1 MLIKKILATIILHF
15 LVIFILVIP
24 KTVLAQEKG
33 PPKPK
38 EWKGSGEKI
47 EFQSIPVIT
56 VKDFLTGKVPEKMQ
70 TIWGTLNFPANAP
83 DKNVPVVVVL
93 HGGGG
98 IHGSEERWLNIFN
111 SMGLATFMVDS
122 NWPRRKC
129 KETFK
134 KAIPNC
140 NDVHKGITRIV
151 DARRALELL
160 SKHPRIDPARIGCIG
175 SSLGGIGCL
184 YQSVKRFQKM
194 WGAPGLEFAASVPM
208 YPVCN
213 FKYEEDDVMSDEP
226 IRIHIG
232 DLDQYG
238 SAESCIK
245 YVERLRLK
253 GKDITVTVYPG
264 VHHSFVTKISGPKG
278 TMTTMKQKGR
288 YFAQC
293 NFEENTDSSLMN
305 EENLGEGFN
314 QILTQVGFNE
324 WLASAEEK
332 KIKKL
337 FKYAK
342 GGNKRG
348 YANPTI
354 IFDKS
359 CVTKVGTNKYDEAA
373 SKKVTR
379 LVKEFFTETLLN

>member
-1 MLIKKILATIILHF
+1 MKKFIAISIWLTVVLFAF
-15 LVIFILVIP
+15 NLVMP
-24 KTVLAQEKG
+24 TTVLSEG
-33 PPKPK
+33 HPKPK
-38 EWKGSGEKI
+38 EWKGEGTKI

-56 VKDFLTGKVPEKMQ
+56 VKDFLNGKVPEKAR
-70 TIWGTLNFPANAP
+70 TVWGTLNFPANAP

-93 HGGGG
+93 HGMGG
-98 IHGSEERWLNIFN
+98 IHDSAEYWLSALN

-129 KETFK
+129 KKIFK
-134 KAIPNC
+134 KAIPTC
-140 NDVHKGITRIV
+140 SDVHKGITRIV

-160 SKHPRIDPARIGCIG
+160 SKHPRIDPARIGCLG

-264 VHHSFVTKISGPKG
+264 VHHSFVTKIIGPNG
-278 TMTTMKQKGR
+278 PMTMMKQKGR
-288 YFAQC
+288 FFAQC
-293 NFEENTDSSLMN
+293 NFEENTDSSVLN

-359 CVTKVGTNKYDEAA
+359 CVTKAGTNKYDEAA

-379 LVKEFFTETLLN
+379 LVKEFFTTIFKL

>member
-1 MLIKKILATIILHF
+1 MKKFIAISIWLTVVLFAF
-15 LVIFILVIP
+15 NLVMP
-24 KTVLAQEKG
+24 TTVLSG
-33 PPKPK
+33 GHPKPK
-38 EWKGSGEKI
+38 EWKGEGTKI

-56 VKDFLTGKVPEKMQ
+56 VKDFLNGKVPEKTQ
-70 TIWGTLNFPANAP
+70 TVWGTLNFPANAP

-98 IHGSEERWLNIFN
+98 IHNAEEQWLSVFN

-129 KETFK
+129 KKTFK

-160 SKHPRIDPARIGCIG
+160 SKHPRIDPARIGCLG

-213 FKYEEDDVMSDEP
+213 FKYKEDDVMSDEP

-253 GKDITVTVYPG
+253 GKDITVTVYPD
-264 VHHSFVTKISGPKG
+264 VHHSFVTKIIGPNG
-278 TMTTMKQKGR
+278 PMTMMKQKGR
-288 YFAQC
+288 FFAQC

-314 QILTQVGFNE
+314 QILTQVGFKE

-359 CVTKVGTNKYDEAA
+359 CVTKAGTNKYDEAA

-379 LVKEFFTETLLN
+379 LVKEFFTTTLKK

>member
-1 MLIKKILATIILHF
+1 MKKILLILVTVLLF
-15 LVIFILVIP
+15 VFNLVIP
-24 KTVLAQEKG
+24 TTVLSEG
-33 PPKPK
+33 HPKPK
-38 EWKGSGEKI
+38 EWKGEGTKI

-56 VKDFLTGKVPEKMQ
+56 VKDFLNGKVPEKTQ
-70 TIWGTLNFPANAP
+70 TVWGTLNFPANAP

-98 IHGSEERWLNIFN
+98 IHNAEEQWLSVFN

-129 KETFK
+129 KKTFK

-160 SKHPRIDPARIGCIG
+160 SKHPRIDPARIGCLG

-213 FKYEEDDVMSDEP
+213 FKYVEDDIMSDEP

-238 SAESCIK
+238 SAESCVK
-245 YVERLRLK
+245 YVERLHLK
-253 GKDITVTVYPG
+253 GKDITITVYPG
-264 VHHSFVTKISGPKG
+264 VHHAFDAKITGKDGPQ
-278 TMTTMKQKGR
+278 TTFKQKGR
-288 YFAQC
+288 FFSQC
-293 NFEENTDSSLMN
+293 NFEENTDSSVLN
-305 EENLGEGFN
+305 EENLGEGFQ

-337 FKYAK
+337 FKYSK

-348 YANPTI
+348 YVSPTI

-359 CVTKVGTNKYDEAA
+359 CVTKVGTNKYDE
-373 SKKVTR
+373 
-379 LVKEFFTETLLN
+379 

>member
-1 MLIKKILATIILHF
+1 MNKILISILVTAF
-15 LVIFILVIP
+15 LLVFNLVIP
-24 KTVLAQEKG
+24 TTVLSEG
-33 PPKPK
+33 HPKPK
-38 EWKGSGEKI
+38 EWKGEGTKI

-56 VKDFLTGKVPEKMQ
+56 VKDFLNGKVPEKAQ
-70 TIWGTLNFPANAP
+70 TVWGTLNFPANAP

-98 IHGSEERWLNIFN
+98 IHNAEEQWLSVFN

-129 KETFK
+129 KKTFK

-160 SKHPRIDPARIGCIG
+160 SKHPRIDPARIGCLG

-213 FKYEEDDVMSDEP
+213 FKYKEDDVMSDEP

-238 SAESCIK
+238 SAESCVK
-245 YVERLRLK
+245 YVERLHLK
-253 GKDITVTVYPG
+253 GKDITITVYPG
-264 VHHSFVTKISGPKG
+264 VHHAFDAKITGKDGPQ
-278 TMTTMKQKGR
+278 TTFKQKGR
-288 YFAQC
+288 FFSQC
-293 NFEENTDSSLMN
+293 NFEENTDSSVLN
-305 EENLGEGFN
+305 EENLGEGFQ

-337 FKYAK
+337 FKYSK

-348 YANPTI
+348 YVSPTI

-359 CVTKVGTNKYDEAA
+359 CVTKVGTNKYDEEAA
-373 SKKVTR
+373 KKVTR
-379 LVKEFFTETLLN
+379 LVKEFFTTTLKK

>member
-1 MLIKKILATIILHF
+1 MKARTFILASVF
-15 LVIFILVIP
+15 LLVFNLAIP
-24 KTVLAQEKG
+24 TTVLSENG

-38 EWKGSGEKI
+38 EWKGEGTKI
-47 EFQSIPVIT
+47 EFPSIPVIT
-56 VKDFLTGKVPEKMQ
+56 VKDFLNGKVPEKTQ

-98 IHGSEERWLNIFN
+98 IHNAEERWLGVFN

-122 NWPRRKC
+122 NYPRRKC
-129 KETFK
+129 KKMFR

-160 SKHPRIDPARIGCIG
+160 SKHPRIDPARIGCLG

-194 WGAPGLEFAASVPM
+194 WGAPGIEFAASVPM

-213 FKYEEDDVMSDEP
+213 FKYLEDDVMSDEP

-238 SAESCIK
+238 SSESCVK

-253 GKDITVTVYPG
+253 GKDITATVYPG
-264 VHHSFVTKISGPKG
+264 VHHTFDTKITTQKGPQ
-278 TMTTMKQKGR
+278 TTFKQKGQ
-288 YFAQC
+288 FTAQC
-293 NFEENTDSSLMN
+293 NFEENTDSSVLN
-305 EENLGEGFN
+305 EENLGEGFH

-332 KIKKL
+332 KKKKL
-337 FKYAK
+337 FKWSKK
-342 GGNKRG
+342 GNEKGFV
-348 YANPTI
+348 NPTI
-354 IFDKS
+354 MFDRS
-359 CVTKVGTNKYDEAA
+359 CITKVGTSKYDEEA
-373 SKKVTR
+373 SKKVTK
-379 LVKEFFTETLLN
+379 LVKEFFTNTLIK

>member
-1 MLIKKILATIILHF
+1 MKKFIAISIWLTVVLFAF
-15 LVIFILVIP
+15 NLVMP
-24 KTVLAQEKG
+24 TTVLSEG
-33 PPKPK
+33 HPKPK
-38 EWKGSGEKI
+38 EWKGEGTKI

-56 VKDFLTGKVPEKMQ
+56 VKDFLNGKVPEKTQ
-70 TIWGTLNFPANAP
+70 TVWGTLNFPANAP

-98 IHGSEERWLNIFN
+98 IHNAEEQWLSVFN

-129 KETFK
+129 KKTFK

-175 SSLGGIGCL
+175 SSLGGVGCL

-194 WGAPGLEFAASVPM
+194 WATPGIQFAASVPL
-208 YPVCN
+208 YPSCN
-213 FKYEEDDVMSDEP
+213 KKWKEDDMMSDEP

-238 SAESCIK
+238 SAQSCVK

-264 VHHSFVTKISGPKG
+264 VHHTFDVKITGEHGPQTKFIERG
-278 TMTTMKQKGR
+278 QF
-288 YFAQC
+288 YAQC
-293 NFEENTDSSLMN
+293 NFEENTELTAA
-305 EENLGEGFN
+305 ELGEGFL
-314 QILTQVGFNE
+314 QVLVQVGLNE
-324 WLASAEEK
+324 LSEK
-332 KIKKL
+332 KKEKV
-337 FKYAK
+337 FKYYRK
-342 GGNKRG
+342 GTKRNKAG
-348 YANPTI
+348 PML

-359 CVTKVGTNKYDEAA
+359 CVTKGGTSKYDREA
-373 SKKVTR
+373 SKKATK
-379 LVKEFFTETLLN
+379 LVKDFFITTFKLQ

>member
-1 MLIKKILATIILHF
+1 MKKLIIVLVTAF
-15 LVIFILVIP
+15 LLVFNLVIP
-24 KTVLAQEKG
+24 TTVLSEG
-33 PPKPK
+33 HPKPK
-38 EWKGSGEKI
+38 EWKGEGTKI

-56 VKDFLTGKVPEKMQ
+56 VKDFLNGKVPEKAR
-70 TIWGTLNFPANAP
+70 TVWGTLNFPANAP

-93 HGGGG
+93 HGSGG
-98 IHGSEERWLNIFN
+98 IHGSEAQGLSVFN

-129 KETFK
+129 KKTFK

-160 SKHPRIDPARIGCIG
+160 SKHPRIDPARIGCLG

-213 FKYEEDDVMSDEP
+213 FKYVEDDIMSDEP

-238 SAESCIK
+238 SAESCVK
-245 YVERLRLK
+245 YVERLHLK
-253 GKDITVTVYPG
+253 GKDITITVYPG
-264 VHHSFVTKISGPKG
+264 VHHAFDAKITGKGGPQI
-278 TMTTMKQKGR
+278 TFKQKGR
-288 YFAQC
+288 FFSQC
-293 NFEENTDSSLMN
+293 NFEENTDSSVLN
-305 EENLGEGFN
+305 EENLGEGFQ

-337 FKYAK
+337 FKYSK

-348 YANPTI
+348 YVSPTI

-359 CVTKVGTNKYDEAA
+359 CVTKVGTNKYDEEAA
-373 SKKVTR
+373 KKVTG
-379 LVKEFFTETLLN
+379 LVKEFFTTTLKL

>member
-1 MLIKKILATIILHF
+1 MKTRII
-15 LVIFILVIP
+15 IFITAFLFTLNFLIP
-24 KTVLAQEKG
+24 TTVLSSG
-33 PPKPK
+33 HPPPKK
-38 EWKGSGEKI
+38 WKGEGEVL
-47 EFQSIPVIT
+47 EFESIPVIT
-56 VKDFLTGKVPEKMQ
+56 VKDFLNGKIPEKTQ
-70 TIWGTLNFPANAP
+70 TVWGTLNFPANAP

-98 IHGSEERWLNIFN
+98 IHGHEERWLSIFN

-129 KETFK
+129 KKTFK

-140 NDVHKGITRIV
+140 NDVHRGITRIV

-175 SSLGGIGCL
+175 SSLGGVGCL

-213 FKYEEDDVMSDEP
+213 FKYVEDDEMSDEP

-238 SAESCIK
+238 SAESCVK
-245 YVERLRLK
+245 YVERLHLK
-253 GKDITVTVYPG
+253 GKDITITVYPG
-264 VHHSFVTKISGPKG
+264 VHHAFDEKITGPKG
-278 TMTTMKQKGR
+278 PMTTFKQKGR
-288 YFAQC
+288 FFSKC
-293 NFEENTDSSLMN
+293 NFEENTDSSVLN
-305 EENLGEGFN
+305 EENLGEGF
-314 QILTQVGFNE
+314 QHILTQVGFNE

-337 FKYAK
+337 FKWQKK
-342 GGNKRG
+342 GTKIG
-348 YANPTI
+348 YTSPTI
-354 IFDKS
+354 IFDRS
-359 CVTKVGTNKYDEAA
+359 CVTKVGTNKYDKEAA
-373 SKKVTR
+373 EKVTG
-379 LVKEFFTETLLN
+379 LVKEFFTTTLKK

>member
-1 MLIKKILATIILHF
+1 MKTRIL
-15 LVIFILVIP
+15 IFITAFLFILNFLIP
-24 KTVLAQEKG
+24 TTVLSSG
-33 PPKPK
+33 PPPAKK
-38 EWKGSGEKI
+38 WKGEGEVL
-47 EFQSIPVIT
+47 EFESIPVIT
-56 VKDFLTGKVPEKMQ
+56 VKDFLNGKVPEKAR
-70 TIWGTLNFPANAP
+70 TVWGTLNFPANAP

-93 HGGGG
+93 HGSGG
-98 IHGSEERWLNIFN
+98 IHGSEAHWLSIFN

-129 KETFK
+129 KKIFK

-140 NDVHKGITRIV
+140 SDVHKGITRIV

-160 SKHPRIDPARIGCIG
+160 SKHPRIDPARIGCLG

-232 DLDQYG
+232 DLDEYG

-253 GKDITVTVYPG
+253 GKDITVTVYPD
-264 VHHSFVTKISGPKG
+264 VHHSFVTKIIGPNG
-278 TMTTMKQKGR
+278 PMTMMKQKGR
-288 YFAQC
+288 FFAQC

-314 QILTQVGFNE
+314 QILTQVGFKE

-373 SKKVTR
+373 SKKVTG
-379 LVKEFFTETLLN
+379 LVKEFFTTTLKK

>member
-1 MLIKKILATIILHF
+1 MKSRII
-15 LVIFILVIP
+15 IFITAFLFVLNFLIP
-24 KTVLAQEKG
+24 TTVLSSG
-33 PPKPK
+33 PPPAKK
-38 EWKGSGEKI
+38 WKGEGEVL
-47 EFQSIPVIT
+47 EFESIPVIT
-56 VKDFLTGKVPEKMQ
+56 VKDFLNGRVPEKTQ
-70 TIWGTLNFPANAP
+70 TVWGTLNFPANAP

-98 IHGSEERWLNIFN
+98 IHGSEEQWLSVFN

-129 KETFK
+129 KKIFK

-140 NDVHKGITRIV
+140 NNIHKGITRIV

-213 FKYEEDDVMSDEP
+213 FKYVEDDIMSDEP

-238 SAESCIK
+238 SAESCVK

-253 GKDITVTVYPG
+253 EKDITITIYPG
-264 VHHSFVTKISGPKG
+264 VHHAFDAKITGKGGPQ
-278 TMTTMKQKGR
+278 TTFKQKGR
-288 YFAQC
+288 FFSQC
-293 NFEENTDSSLMN
+293 NFEENTDSSVLN
-305 EENLGEGFN
+305 EENLGEGFQ

-337 FKYAK
+337 FKYSK

-354 IFDKS
+354 VFDQS
-359 CVTKVGTNKYDEAA
+359 CVTKVGTNKYDKEAA
-373 SKKVTR
+373 EKVTE
-379 LVKEFFTETLLN
+379 LVKEFFTTTLKK

>member
-1 MLIKKILATIILHF
+1 MKTRII
-15 LVIFILVIP
+15 IFITAFLFALNLVIP
-24 KTVLAQEKG
+24 TTVLSSG
-33 PPKPK
+33 PPPAKK
-38 EWKGSGEKI
+38 WKGEGEVI
-47 EFQSIPVIT
+47 EFESIPVIT
-56 VKDFLTGKVPEKMQ
+56 VKDFLNGNVPEKTQ

-83 DKNVPVVVVL
+83 DNNVPVVVVL

-98 IHGSEERWLNIFN
+98 IHGHEERWLSVFN

-129 KETFK
+129 KKTFK

-140 NDVHKGITRIV
+140 NDVHRGITRIV

-175 SSLGGIGCL
+175 SSLGGVGCL
-184 YQSVKRFQKM
+184 YQSVKRFQKT

-213 FKYEEDDVMSDEP
+213 FKYIEDDEMSEEP

-238 SAESCIK
+238 SAESCVK
-245 YVERLRLK
+245 YVERLHLK
-253 GKDITVTVYPG
+253 GKDITITVYPG
-264 VHHSFVTKISGPKG
+264 IHHGFDEKITGPKG
-278 TMTTMKQKGR
+278 SQTTFKQKGR
-288 YFAQC
+288 FFSKC
-293 NFEENTDSSLMN
+293 NFEENTDSSVLN
-305 EENLGEGFN
+305 EENFGEGFHN
-314 QILTQVGFNE
+314 ILTQVGFNE
-324 WLASAEEK
+324 WLASTEEK

-337 FKYAK
+337 FKYIK
-342 GGNKRG
+342 KGNKFG
-348 YANPTI
+348 YTSPTI

-359 CVTKVGTNKYDEAA
+359 CVTKVGTNKYDKEA
-373 SKKVTR
+373 SEKVTG
-379 LVKEFFTETLLN
+379 LVKEFLPQL

>member
-1 MLIKKILATIILHF
+1 MKSRVIILASA
-15 LVIFILVIP
+15 IFFIFNL
-24 KTVLAQEKG
+24 VLAGDPG
-33 PPKPK
+33 PPKEK
-38 EWKGSGEKI
+38 EWKGKGEKI
-47 EFQSIPVIT
+47 EFQSMPILTI
-56 VKDFLTGKVPEKMQ
+56 KDFLNGVVPEKRN

-83 DKNVPVVVVL
+83 DKNVPVVVLL
-93 HGGGG
+93 HGMGG
-98 IHGSEERWLNIFN
+98 IHESAEYWLSALN

-129 KETFK
+129 KKIFK

-140 NDVHKGITRIV
+140 NDVHRGITRIV

-160 SKHPRIDPARIGCIG
+160 SKHPRIDPTRIGCLG

-232 DLDQYG
+232 DLDEYG

-253 GKDITVTVYPG
+253 GKDITVTVYPD
-264 VHHSFVTKISGPKG
+264 VHHSFVTKISGPNG
-278 TMTTMKQKGR
+278 PMTTMKQKGR

-293 NFEENTDSSLMN
+293 NFEENTDSSVLN

-337 FKYAK
+337 FKYSK

-359 CVTKVGTNKYDEAA
+359 CVTKVGTNKYNKEAA
-373 SKKVTR
+373 KKVTG
-379 LVKEFFTETLLN
+379 LVKEFFTTTLKK

>member
-1 MLIKKILATIILHF
+1 MKTRII
-15 LVIFILVIP
+15 IFITAFLFILNFLIP
-24 KTVLAQEKG
+24 TTVLSSG
-33 PPKPK
+33 PPPAKK
-38 EWKGSGEKI
+38 WKGEGEVL
-47 EFQSIPVIT
+47 EFESIPVIT
-56 VKDFLTGKVPEKMQ
+56 VKDFLNGKVPEKAR
-70 TIWGTLNFPANAP
+70 TVWGTLNFPANAP

-93 HGGGG
+93 HGSGG
-98 IHGSEERWLNIFN
+98 IHDSAEFWLSALN

-129 KETFK
+129 KKIFK
-134 KAIPNC
+134 KAIPTC
-140 NDVHKGITRIV
+140 SDVHKGITRIV

-160 SKHPRIDPARIGCIG
+160 SKHPRIDPARIGCLG

-232 DLDQYG
+232 DLDEYG

-253 GKDITVTVYPG
+253 GKDITVTVYPD
-264 VHHSFVTKISGPKG
+264 VHHSFVTKIIGPNG
-278 TMTTMKQKGR
+278 PMTMMKQKGR
-288 YFAQC
+288 FFAQC

-359 CVTKVGTNKYDEAA
+359 CVTKAGTNKYDEAA

-379 LVKEFFTETLLN
+379 LVKEFFTTIFKL

>member
-1 MLIKKILATIILHF
+1 MKSRII
-15 LVIFILVIP
+15 IFITAFLFVLNFLIP
-24 KTVLAQEKG
+24 TTVLSSG
-33 PPKPK
+33 PPPAKK
-38 EWKGSGEKI
+38 WKGEGEVL
-47 EFQSIPVIT
+47 EFESIPVIT
-56 VKDFLTGKVPEKMQ
+56 VKDFLNGKVPEKTQ
-70 TIWGTLNFPANAP
+70 TVWGTLNFPANAP

-98 IHGSEERWLNIFN
+98 IHGSEEQWLSVFN

-129 KETFK
+129 KKIFK

-140 NDVHKGITRIV
+140 NNIHKGITRIV

-213 FKYEEDDVMSDEP
+213 FKYVEDDIMSDEP

-238 SAESCIK
+238 SAESCVK

-253 GKDITVTVYPG
+253 EKDITITIYPG
-264 VHHSFVTKISGPKG
+264 VHHAFDAKITGKGGPQ
-278 TMTTMKQKGR
+278 TTFKQKGR
-288 YFAQC
+288 FFSQC
-293 NFEENTDSSLMN
+293 NFEENTDSSVLN
-305 EENLGEGFN
+305 EENLGEGFQ

-337 FKYAK
+337 FKYSK

-354 IFDKS
+354 VFDQS
-359 CVTKVGTNKYDEAA
+359 CVTKVGTNKYDKEAA
-373 SKKVTR
+373 EKVTG
-379 LVKEFFTETLLN
+379 LVKEFFTTTLKK

>member
-1 MLIKKILATIILHF
+1 MKTRII
-15 LVIFILVIP
+15 IFITAFLFTLNFLIP
-24 KTVLAQEKG
+24 TKVLSQG
-33 PPKPK
+33 PPPAKK
-38 EWKGSGEKI
+38 WKGEGEVL
-47 EFQSIPVIT
+47 EFESIPVIT
-56 VKDFLTGKVPEKMQ
+56 VKDFLNGKVPEKAR
-70 TIWGTLNFPANAP
+70 TVWGTLNFPANAP

-93 HGGGG
+93 HGMGG
-98 IHGSEERWLNIFN
+98 IHDSAEYWLSALN

-129 KETFK
+129 KKIFK

-140 NDVHKGITRIV
+140 SDVHKGITRIV

-175 SSLGGIGCL
+175 SSLGGVGCL

-232 DLDQYG
+232 DLDEYG

-253 GKDITVTVYPG
+253 GKDITVTVYPD
-264 VHHSFVTKISGPKG
+264 VHHSFVTKIIGPNG
-278 TMTTMKQKGR
+278 PMTMMKQKGR
-288 YFAQC
+288 FFAQC

-373 SKKVTR
+373 SKKVTG
-379 LVKEFFTETLLN
+379 LVKEFFTTTLKK

>member
-1 MLIKKILATIILHF
+1 MKTRII
-15 LVIFILVIP
+15 IFITAFLFALNFFIP
-24 KTVLAQEKG
+24 TTVLSG
-33 PPKPK
+33 GHPKPK
-38 EWKGSGEKI
+38 EWKGEGTKI

-56 VKDFLTGKVPEKMQ
+56 VKDFLNGKVPEKTQ
-70 TIWGTLNFPANAP
+70 TVWGTLNFPANAP

-98 IHGSEERWLNIFN
+98 IHNAEEQWLSVFN

-129 KETFK
+129 KKTFK

-160 SKHPRIDPARIGCIG
+160 SKHPRIDPARIGCLG

-213 FKYEEDDVMSDEP
+213 FKYVEDDIMSDEP

-238 SAESCIK
+238 SAESCVK
-245 YVERLRLK
+245 YVERLHLK
-253 GKDITVTVYPG
+253 GKDITITVYPG
-264 VHHSFVTKISGPKG
+264 VHHAFDAKITTQHGPQ
-278 TMTTMKQKGR
+278 TTFKQKGR
-288 YFAQC
+288 FFSQC
-293 NFEENTDSSLMN
+293 NFEENTDSSVLN
-305 EENLGEGFN
+305 EENLGEGFQ

-337 FKYAK
+337 FKYSK

-348 YANPTI
+348 YVSPTI

-359 CVTKVGTNKYDEAA
+359 CVTKVGTNKYDEEAA
-373 SKKVTR
+373 KKVTG
-379 LVKEFFTETLLN
+379 LVKEFFTTTLKK

>member
-1 MLIKKILATIILHF
+1 MNKILISILVTAF
-15 LVIFILVIP
+15 LLVFNLVIP
-24 KTVLAQEKG
+24 TTVLSEG
-33 PPKPK
+33 HPKPK
-38 EWKGSGEKI
+38 EWKGEGTKI

-56 VKDFLTGKVPEKMQ
+56 VKDFLNGKVPEKTQ
-70 TIWGTLNFPANAP
+70 TVWGTLNFPANAP

-98 IHGSEERWLNIFN
+98 IHNAEEQWLSVFN

-129 KETFK
+129 KKTFK

-160 SKHPRIDPARIGCIG
+160 SKHPRIDPARIGCLG

-213 FKYEEDDVMSDEP
+213 FKYKEDDVMSDEP

-238 SAESCIK
+238 SAESCVK
-245 YVERLRLK
+245 YVERLHLK
-253 GKDITVTVYPG
+253 GKDITITVYPG
-264 VHHSFVTKISGPKG
+264 VHHAFDAKITGKDGPQ
-278 TMTTMKQKGR
+278 TTFKQKGR
-288 YFAQC
+288 FFSQC
-293 NFEENTDSSLMN
+293 NFEENTDSSVLN
-305 EENLGEGFN
+305 EENLGEGFQ

-337 FKYAK
+337 FKYSK

-348 YANPTI
+348 YVSPTI

-359 CVTKVGTNKYDEAA
+359 CVTKVGTNKYDKEAA
-373 SKKVTR
+373 KKVTG
-379 LVKEFFTETLLN
+379 LVKEFFTTTLKL

>member
-1 MLIKKILATIILHF
+1 MKTRIL
-15 LVIFILVIP
+15 IFITVFLFALNFLIP
-24 KTVLAQEKG
+24 TTVLSSNG
-33 PPKPK
+33 PPPAKK
-38 EWKGSGEKI
+38 WKGEGEVL
-47 EFQSIPVIT
+47 EFESIPVIT
-56 VKDFLTGKVPEKMQ
+56 VKDFLNGKVPEKAR
-70 TIWGTLNFPANAP
+70 TVWGTLNFPANAP

-93 HGGGG
+93 HGSGG
-98 IHGSEERWLNIFN
+98 IHDSAEFWLSALN

-129 KETFK
+129 KKIFK

-140 NDVHKGITRIV
+140 SDVHKGITRIV

-160 SKHPRIDPARIGCIG
+160 SKHPRIDPARIGCLG

-232 DLDQYG
+232 DLDEYG

-253 GKDITVTVYPG
+253 GKDITVTVYPD
-264 VHHSFVTKISGPKG
+264 VHHSFVTKIIGPNG
-278 TMTTMKQKGR
+278 PMTMMKQKGR
-288 YFAQC
+288 FFAQC

-359 CVTKVGTNKYDEAA
+359 CVTKAGTNKYDEAA

-379 LVKEFFTETLLN
+379 LVKEFFTTTLLK

>member
-1 MLIKKILATIILHF
+1 MKKILLILVTVLLF
-15 LVIFILVIP
+15 VFNLVIP
-24 KTVLAQEKG
+24 TTVLSEG
-33 PPKPK
+33 HPKPK
-38 EWKGSGEKI
+38 EWKGEGTKI

-56 VKDFLTGKVPEKMQ
+56 VKDFLNGKVPEKTQ
-70 TIWGTLNFPANAP
+70 TVWGTLNFPANAP

-93 HGGGG
+93 HGGSG
-98 IHGSEERWLNIFN
+98 IHNAEEQWLSVFN

-129 KETFK
+129 KKTFK

-160 SKHPRIDPARIGCIG
+160 SKHPRIDPARIGCLG

-213 FKYEEDDVMSDEP
+213 FKYVEDDIMSDEP

-238 SAESCIK
+238 SAESCVK
-245 YVERLRLK
+245 YVERLHLK
-253 GKDITVTVYPG
+253 GKDITITVYPG
-264 VHHSFVTKISGPKG
+264 VHHAFDAKITGKDGPQ
-278 TMTTMKQKGR
+278 TTFKQKGR
-288 YFAQC
+288 FFSQC
-293 NFEENTDSSLMN
+293 NFEENTDSSVLN
-305 EENLGEGFN
+305 EENLGEGFQ
-314 QILTQVGFNE
+314 QILTQVSFNE

-337 FKYAK
+337 FKYSK

-348 YANPTI
+348 YVSPTI

-359 CVTKVGTNKYDEAA
+359 CVTKVGTNKYDEEAA
-373 SKKVTR
+373 KKVTG
-379 LVKEFFTETLLN
+379 LVKEFFTTTLKF

>member
-1 MLIKKILATIILHF
+1 MNKILISILVTAF
-15 LVIFILVIP
+15 LLVFNLVIP
-24 KTVLAQEKG
+24 TTVLSEG
-33 PPKPK
+33 HPKPK
-38 EWKGSGEKI
+38 EWKGEGTKI

-56 VKDFLTGKVPEKMQ
+56 VKDFLNGKVPEKTQ
-70 TIWGTLNFPANAP
+70 TVWGTLNFPANAP

-93 HGGGG
+93 HGMGG
-98 IHGSEERWLNIFN
+98 IHDSAEYWLSALN

-129 KETFK
+129 KKTFK

-160 SKHPRIDPARIGCIG
+160 SKHPRIDPARIGCLG

-213 FKYEEDDVMSDEP
+213 FKYKEDDVMSDEP

-238 SAESCIK
+238 SAESCVK
-245 YVERLRLK
+245 YVERLHLK
-253 GKDITVTVYPG
+253 GKDITITVYPG
-264 VHHSFVTKISGPKG
+264 VHHAFDAKITTQHGPQ
-278 TMTTMKQKGR
+278 TTFKQKGR
-288 YFAQC
+288 FFSQC
-293 NFEENTDSSLMN
+293 NFEENTDSSVLN
-305 EENLGEGFN
+305 EENLGEGFQ

-337 FKYAK
+337 FKYSK

-348 YANPTI
+348 YVSPTI

-359 CVTKVGTNKYDEAA
+359 CVTKVGTNKYDEEAA
-373 SKKVTR
+373 KKVTR
-379 LVKEFFTETLLN
+379 LVKEFFTTTLKF

>member
-1 MLIKKILATIILHF
+1 MKTRII
-15 LVIFILVIP
+15 IFITAFLFILNFLIP
-24 KTVLAQEKG
+24 TTVLSSG
-33 PPKPK
+33 PPPAKK
-38 EWKGSGEKI
+38 WKGEGEVL
-47 EFQSIPVIT
+47 EFESIPVIT
-56 VKDFLTGKVPEKMQ
+56 VKDFLNGKIPEKTQ
-70 TIWGTLNFPANAP
+70 TVWGTLNFPANAP

-98 IHGSEERWLNIFN
+98 IHNAEEQWLSVFN

-129 KETFK
+129 KKTFK

-160 SKHPRIDPARIGCIG
+160 SKHPRIDPARIGCLG

-232 DLDQYG
+232 DLDEYG

-253 GKDITVTVYPG
+253 GKDITVTVYPD
-264 VHHSFVTKISGPKG
+264 VHHSFVTKIIGPNG
-278 TMTTMKQKGR
+278 PMTMMKQKGR
-288 YFAQC
+288 FFAQC

-314 QILTQVGFNE
+314 QILTQVGFKE

-359 CVTKVGTNKYDEAA
+359 CVTKAGTNKYDEAA

-379 LVKEFFTETLLN
+379 LVKEFFTTTLKK

>member
-1 MLIKKILATIILHF
+1 MKSRII
-15 LVIFILVIP
+15 IFITAFLFVLNFLIP
-24 KTVLAQEKG
+24 TTVLSSG
-33 PPKPK
+33 PPPAKK
-38 EWKGSGEKI
+38 WKGEGEVL
-47 EFQSIPVIT
+47 EFESIPVIT
-56 VKDFLTGKVPEKMQ
+56 VKDFLNGKVPEKTQ
-70 TIWGTLNFPANAP
+70 TVWGTLNFPTNAP

-98 IHGSEERWLNIFN
+98 IHDGEERWLSIFN

-129 KETFK
+129 KKIFK

-140 NDVHKGITRIV
+140 NNIHKGITRIV

-213 FKYEEDDVMSDEP
+213 FKYVEDDIMSDEP

-238 SAESCIK
+238 SAESCVK

-253 GKDITVTVYPG
+253 EKDITITIYPG
-264 VHHSFVTKISGPKG
+264 VHHAFDAKITGKGGPQ
-278 TMTTMKQKGR
+278 TTFKQKGR
-288 YFAQC
+288 FFSQC
-293 NFEENTDSSLMN
+293 NFEENTDSSVLN
-305 EENLGEGFN
+305 EENLGEGFQ

-337 FKYAK
+337 FKYSK

-354 IFDKS
+354 VFDQS
-359 CVTKVGTNKYDEAA
+359 CVTKVGTNKYDKEAA
-373 SKKVTR
+373 EKVTG
-379 LVKEFFTETLLN
+379 LVKEFFTTTLKK

>member
-1 MLIKKILATIILHF
+1 MKSRII
-15 LVIFILVIP
+15 IFITAFLFVLNFLIP
-24 KTVLAQEKG
+24 TTVLSSG
-33 PPKPK
+33 PPPAKK
-38 EWKGSGEKI
+38 WKGEGEVL
-47 EFQSIPVIT
+47 EFESIPVIT
-56 VKDFLTGKVPEKMQ
+56 VKDFLNGKVPEKTQ
-70 TIWGTLNFPANAP
+70 TVWGTLNFPANAP

-98 IHGSEERWLNIFN
+98 IHGSEEQWLSVFN

-129 KETFK
+129 KKTFK

-213 FKYEEDDVMSDEP
+213 FKYVEDDIMSDEP

-238 SAESCIK
+238 SAESCVK

-253 GKDITVTVYPG
+253 EKDITITIYPG
-264 VHHSFVTKISGPKG
+264 VHHAFDAKITGKGGPQ
-278 TMTTMKQKGR
+278 TTFKQKGR
-288 YFAQC
+288 FFSQC
-293 NFEENTDSSLMN
+293 NFEENTDSSVLN
-305 EENLGEGFN
+305 EENLGEGFQ

-337 FKYAK
+337 FKYSK

-354 IFDKS
+354 VFDQS
-359 CVTKVGTNKYDEAA
+359 CVTKVGTNKYDKEAA
-373 SKKVTR
+373 EKVTG
-379 LVKEFFTETLLN
+379 LVKEFFTTTLKK

>member
-1 MLIKKILATIILHF
+1 MKTRIL
-15 LVIFILVIP
+15 IFITAFLFILNFLIP
-24 KTVLAQEKG
+24 TTVLSSG
-33 PPKPK
+33 PPPAKK
-38 EWKGSGEKI
+38 WKGEGEVL
-47 EFQSIPVIT
+47 EFESIPVIT
-56 VKDFLTGKVPEKMQ
+56 VKDFLNGKVPEKAR
-70 TIWGTLNFPANAP
+70 TVWGTLNFPANAP

-93 HGGGG
+93 HGSGG
-98 IHGSEERWLNIFN
+98 IHDSAEFWLSALN

-129 KETFK
+129 KKIFK

-140 NDVHKGITRIV
+140 SDVHKGITRIV

-160 SKHPRIDPARIGCIG
+160 SKHPRIDPARIGCLG

-232 DLDQYG
+232 DLDEYG

-253 GKDITVTVYPG
+253 GKDITVTVYPD
-264 VHHSFVTKISGPKG
+264 VHHSFVTKIIGPNG
-278 TMTTMKQKGR
+278 PMTMMKQKGR
-288 YFAQC
+288 FFAQC

-359 CVTKVGTNKYDEAA
+359 CVTKVGTNKYDEEAA
-373 SKKVTR
+373 KKVTR
-379 LVKEFFTETLLN
+379 LVKEFFTTTLKK

>member
-1 MLIKKILATIILHF
+1 MKTRII
-15 LVIFILVIP
+15 IFITAFLFILNFLIP
-24 KTVLAQEKG
+24 TTVLSSG
-33 PPKPK
+33 PPPAKK
-38 EWKGSGEKI
+38 WKGEGEVL
-47 EFQSIPVIT
+47 EFESIPVIT
-56 VKDFLTGKVPEKMQ
+56 VKDFLNGKVPEKAR
-70 TIWGTLNFPANAP
+70 TVWGTLNFPANAP

-93 HGGGG
+93 HGSGG
-98 IHGSEERWLNIFN
+98 IHDSAEFWLSALN

-129 KETFK
+129 KKIFK

-160 SKHPRIDPARIGCIG
+160 SKHPRIDPARIGCLG

-253 GKDITVTVYPG
+253 GKDITVTVYPD
-264 VHHSFVTKISGPKG
+264 VHHSFVTKIIGPNG
-278 TMTTMKQKGR
+278 PMTMMKQKGR
-288 YFAQC
+288 FFAQC

-359 CVTKVGTNKYDEAA
+359 CVTKAGTNKYDEAA

-379 LVKEFFTETLLN
+379 LVKEFFISTFKL

>member
-1 MLIKKILATIILHF
+1 MNKILISILVTAF
-15 LVIFILVIP
+15 LLVFNLVIP
-24 KTVLAQEKG
+24 TTVLSEG
-33 PPKPK
+33 HPKPK
-38 EWKGSGEKI
+38 EWKGEGTKI

-56 VKDFLTGKVPEKMQ
+56 VKDFLNGKVPEKAQ
-70 TIWGTLNFPANAP
+70 TVWGTLNFPANAP

-98 IHGSEERWLNIFN
+98 IHNAEEQWLSVFN

-129 KETFK
+129 KKTFK

-160 SKHPRIDPARIGCIG
+160 SKHPRIDPARIGCLG

-213 FKYEEDDVMSDEP
+213 FKYKEDDVMSDEP

-238 SAESCIK
+238 SAESCVK
-245 YVERLRLK
+245 YVERLHLK
-253 GKDITVTVYPG
+253 GKDITITVYPG
-264 VHHSFVTKISGPKG
+264 VHHAFDAKITGKDGPQ
-278 TMTTMKQKGR
+278 TTFKQKGR
-288 YFAQC
+288 FFSQC
-293 NFEENTDSSLMN
+293 NFEENTDSSVLN
-305 EENLGEGFN
+305 EENLGEGFQ

-337 FKYAK
+337 FKYSK

-348 YANPTI
+348 YVSPTI

-359 CVTKVGTNKYDEAA
+359 CVTKVGTNKYDEEAA
-373 SKKVTR
+373 KKVTG
-379 LVKEFFTETLLN
+379 LVKEFFTTTLKF

>member
-1 MLIKKILATIILHF
+1 MKKILL
-15 LVIFILVIP
+15 ILVTTLLFVFNLVMP
-24 KTVLAQEKG
+24 TEVLSEG
-33 PPKPK
+33 HPKPK
-38 EWKGSGEKI
+38 EWKGEGTKI

-56 VKDFLTGKVPEKMQ
+56 VKDFLNGKVPEKAR
-70 TIWGTLNFPANAP
+70 TVWGTLNFPANAP

-93 HGGGG
+93 HGSGG
-98 IHGSEERWLNIFN
+98 IHDSAEFWLSALN

-129 KETFK
+129 KKIFK

-140 NDVHKGITRIV
+140 SDVHKGITRIV

-160 SKHPRIDPARIGCIG
+160 SKHPRIDPARIGCLG

-232 DLDQYG
+232 DLDEYG

-359 CVTKVGTNKYDEAA
+359 CVTKAGTNKYDEAA

-379 LVKEFFTETLLN
+379 LVKEFFTTIFKL

>member
-1 MLIKKILATIILHF
+1 MNKILISILVTAF
-15 LVIFILVIP
+15 LLVFNLVIP
-24 KTVLAQEKG
+24 TTVLSEG
-33 PPKPK
+33 HPKPK
-38 EWKGSGEKI
+38 EWKGEGTKI

-56 VKDFLTGKVPEKMQ
+56 VKDFLNGKVPEKTQ
-70 TIWGTLNFPANAP
+70 TVWGTLNFPANAP

-98 IHGSEERWLNIFN
+98 IHNAEEQWLSVFN

-129 KETFK
+129 KKTFK

-160 SKHPRIDPARIGCIG
+160 SKHPRIDPARIGCLG

-238 SAESCIK
+238 SAESCVK
-245 YVERLRLK
+245 YVERLHLK
-253 GKDITVTVYPG
+253 GKDITITVYPG
-264 VHHSFVTKISGPKG
+264 VHHAFDAKITGKGGPQI
-278 TMTTMKQKGR
+278 TFKQKGQ
-288 YFAQC
+288 FFSQC
-293 NFEENTDSSLMN
+293 NFEENTDSSVLN
-305 EENLGEGFN
+305 EENLGEGFQ

-337 FKYAK
+337 FKYSK

-348 YANPTI
+348 YVSPTI

-359 CVTKVGTNKYDEAA
+359 CVTKVGTNKYDEEAA
-373 SKKVTR
+373 KKVTR
-379 LVKEFFTETLLN
+379 LVKEFFTTTLKK

>member
-1 MLIKKILATIILHF
+1 MKKHIIVLVTTFLLIF
-15 LVIFILVIP
+15 NLVIP
-24 KTVLAQEKG
+24 TTVLSEG
-33 PPKPK
+33 HPKPK
-38 EWKGSGEKI
+38 EWKGEGTKI

-56 VKDFLTGKVPEKMQ
+56 VKDFLNGKVPEKTQ
-70 TIWGTLNFPANAP
+70 TVWGTLNFPANAP

-98 IHGSEERWLNIFN
+98 IHNAEEQWLSVFN

-129 KETFK
+129 KKTFK

-160 SKHPRIDPARIGCIG
+160 SKHPRIDPARIGCLG

-213 FKYEEDDVMSDEP
+213 FKYKEDDVMSDEP

-238 SAESCIK
+238 SAESCVK
-245 YVERLRLK
+245 YVERLHLK
-253 GKDITVTVYPG
+253 GKDITITVYPG
-264 VHHSFVTKISGPKG
+264 VHHAFDAKITTQHGPQ
-278 TMTTMKQKGR
+278 TTFKQKGR
-288 YFAQC
+288 FFSKC
-293 NFEENTDSSLMN
+293 NFEENTDSSVLN
-305 EENLGEGFN
+305 EENLGEGFH
-314 QILTQVGFNE
+314 QIITQVGFNE

-337 FKYAK
+337 FKYSK

-348 YANPTI
+348 YANSTI

-359 CVTKVGTNKYDEAA
+359 CVTKVGTNKYDEEAA
-373 SKKVTR
+373 KKVTR
-379 LVKEFFTETLLN
+379 LVKEFFTTTLKK

>member
-1 MLIKKILATIILHF
+1 MKTRII
-15 LVIFILVIP
+15 IFITAFLFILNFLIP
-24 KTVLAQEKG
+24 TTVLSSG
-33 PPKPK
+33 PPPAKK
-38 EWKGSGEKI
+38 WKGEGEVL
-47 EFQSIPVIT
+47 EFESIPVIT
-56 VKDFLTGKVPEKMQ
+56 VKDFLNGKVPEKAR
-70 TIWGTLNFPANAP
+70 TVWGTLNFPANAP

-93 HGGGG
+93 HGSGG
-98 IHGSEERWLNIFN
+98 IHDSAEFWLSALN

-129 KETFK
+129 KKIFK

-140 NDVHKGITRIV
+140 SDVHKGITRIV

-160 SKHPRIDPARIGCIG
+160 SKHPRIDPARIGCLG

-208 YPVCN
+208 YPACN

-293 NFEENTDSSLMN
+293 NFEENTDSSVLN

-359 CVTKVGTNKYDEAA
+359 CVTKAGTNKYDEAA

-379 LVKEFFTETLLN
+379 LVKEFFTTTLKK

>member
-1 MLIKKILATIILHF
+1 MKKILLILVTVF
-15 LVIFILVIP
+15 LFVFNLVIP
-24 KTVLAQEKG
+24 TTVLSEG
-33 PPKPK
+33 HPKPK
-38 EWKGSGEKI
+38 EWKGEGTKI

-56 VKDFLTGKVPEKMQ
+56 VKDFLNGKVPEKTQ
-70 TIWGTLNFPANAP
+70 TVWGTLNFPANAP

-98 IHGSEERWLNIFN
+98 IHNAEEQWLSVFN

-129 KETFK
+129 KKTFK

-160 SKHPRIDPARIGCIG
+160 SKHPRIDPARIGCLG

-213 FKYEEDDVMSDEP
+213 FKYVEDDIMSDEP

-238 SAESCIK
+238 SAESCVK
-245 YVERLRLK
+245 YVERLHLK
-253 GKDITVTVYPG
+253 GKDITITVYPG
-264 VHHSFVTKISGPKG
+264 VHHAFDAKITTQHGPQ
-278 TMTTMKQKGR
+278 TTFKQKGR
-288 YFAQC
+288 FFSQC
-293 NFEENTDSSLMN
+293 NFEENTDSSVLN
-305 EENLGEGFN
+305 EENLGEGFQ

-337 FKYAK
+337 FKYSK

-348 YANPTI
+348 YVSPTI
-354 IFDKS
+354 IFDRS
-359 CVTKVGTNKYDEAA
+359 CITKVGTNKYDEEAA
-373 SKKVTR
+373 KKVTR
-379 LVKEFFTETLLN
+379 LVKEFFTTTLKF

>member
-1 MLIKKILATIILHF
+1 MKKILLILVTVLLF
-15 LVIFILVIP
+15 VFNLVIP
-24 KTVLAQEKG
+24 TTVLSEG
-33 PPKPK
+33 HPKPK
-38 EWKGSGEKI
+38 EWKGEGTKI

-56 VKDFLTGKVPEKMQ
+56 VKDFLNGKVPEKTQ
-70 TIWGTLNFPANAP
+70 TVWGTLNFPANAP

-98 IHGSEERWLNIFN
+98 IHNAEEQWLSVFN

-129 KETFK
+129 KKTFK

-160 SKHPRIDPARIGCIG
+160 SKHPRIDPARIGCLG

-213 FKYEEDDVMSDEP
+213 FKYKEDDVMSDEP

-238 SAESCIK
+238 SAESCVK
-245 YVERLRLK
+245 YVERLHLK
-253 GKDITVTVYPG
+253 GKDITITVYPG
-264 VHHSFVTKISGPKG
+264 VHHAFDAKITGKDGPQ
-278 TMTTMKQKGR
+278 TTFKQKGR
-288 YFAQC
+288 FFSQC
-293 NFEENTDSSLMN
+293 NFEENTDSSVLN
-305 EENLGEGFN
+305 EENLGEGFQ

-337 FKYAK
+337 FKYSK

-348 YANPTI
+348 YVSPTI

-359 CVTKVGTNKYDEAA
+359 CVTKVGTNKYDEEAA
-373 SKKVTR
+373 KKVTG
-379 LVKEFFTETLLN
+379 LVKEFFTTTLKK

>member
-1 MLIKKILATIILHF
+1 MKSRII
-15 LVIFILVIP
+15 IFITAFLFVLNFLIP
-24 KTVLAQEKG
+24 TTALSSG
-33 PPKPK
+33 PPPDKK
-38 EWKGSGEKI
+38 WKGEGEVL
-47 EFQSIPVIT
+47 EFESIPVIT
-56 VKDFLTGKVPEKMQ
+56 VKDFLNGKVPEK
-70 TIWGTLNFPANAP
+70 TRTVWGTLNFPANAP

-98 IHGSEERWLNIFN
+98 IHGSEEQWLSIFN

-122 NWPRRKC
+122 NYPRRKC
-129 KETFK
+129 KKTFK

-175 SSLGGIGCL
+175 SSLGGVGCL

-213 FKYEEDDVMSDEP
+213 FKYVEDDEMSGEP

-253 GKDITVTVYPG
+253 GKDITITVYPG
-264 VHHSFVTKISGPKG
+264 VHHAFDAKITGKDGP
-278 TMTTMKQKGR
+278 MTTFKQKGH
-288 YFAQC
+288 FFSQC
-293 NFEENTDSSLMN
+293 NFEENTDSSVLN
-305 EENLGEGFN
+305 EENLGEGFH

-337 FKYAK
+337 FKYSK

-348 YANPTI
+348 YVNSTI

-359 CVTKVGTNKYDEAA
+359 CVTKVGTNKYNKEAA
-373 SKKVTR
+373 EKVTG
-379 LVKEFFTETLLN
+379 LVKEFFTSTLKK

>member
-1 MLIKKILATIILHF
+1 MKTRII
-15 LVIFILVIP
+15 IFITAFLFALNFLIP
-24 KTVLAQEKG
+24 TTVLSSNG
-33 PPKPK
+33 PPPAKK
-38 EWKGSGEKI
+38 WKGEGEVL
-47 EFQSIPVIT
+47 EFESIPVIT
-56 VKDFLTGKVPEKMQ
+56 VKDFLNGKVPEKAR
-70 TIWGTLNFPANAP
+70 TVWGTLNFPANAP

-93 HGGGG
+93 HGMGG
-98 IHGSEERWLNIFN
+98 IHDSAEYWLSALN

-129 KETFK
+129 KKIFK

-140 NDVHKGITRIV
+140 SDVHKGITRIV

-160 SKHPRIDPARIGCIG
+160 SKHPRIDPARIGCLG

-232 DLDQYG
+232 DLDEYG

-253 GKDITVTVYPG
+253 GKDITVTVYPD
-264 VHHSFVTKISGPKG
+264 VHHSFVTKIIGPNG
-278 TMTTMKQKGR
+278 PMTMMKQKGR
-288 YFAQC
+288 FFAQC

-359 CVTKVGTNKYDEAA
+359 CVTKAGTNKYDEAA

-379 LVKEFFTETLLN
+379 LVKEFFTTTLLK

>member
-1 MLIKKILATIILHF
+1 M
-15 LVIFILVIP
+15 
-24 KTVLAQEKG
+24 
-33 PPKPK
+33 
-38 EWKGSGEKI
+38 
-47 EFQSIPVIT
+47 
-56 VKDFLTGKVPEKMQ
+56 
-70 TIWGTLNFPANAP
+70 
-83 DKNVPVVVVL
+83 

-98 IHGSEERWLNIFN
+98 IHDGEERWLSIFN

-129 KETFK
+129 KKTFK

-140 NDVHKGITRIV
+140 NDVHRGITRIV

-175 SSLGGIGCL
+175 SSLGGVGCL

-213 FKYEEDDVMSDEP
+213 FKYVEDDEMSDEP

-238 SAESCIK
+238 SAESCVK
-245 YVERLRLK
+245 YVERLHLK
-253 GKDITVTVYPG
+253 GKDITITVYPG
-264 VHHSFVTKISGPKG
+264 VHHSFDAKITGPNG
-278 TMTTMKQKGR
+278 PMTTFKQKGH
-288 YFAQC
+288 FFSKC
-293 NFEENTDSSLMN
+293 NFEENTDSSVLN
-305 EENLGEGFN
+305 EENFGEGFH

-324 WLASAEEK
+324 WVASAEEK
-332 KIKKL
+332 KKKKL
-337 FKYAK
+337 FKYIK
-342 GGNKRG
+342 KGNKFG
-348 YANPTI
+348 YTSPTI

-359 CVTKVGTNKYDEAA
+359 CVTKVGTNKYNKEAA
-373 SKKVTR
+373 KKVTG
-379 LVKEFFTETLLN
+379 LVKEFFTTTLKK

>member
-1 MLIKKILATIILHF
+1 MKTRII
-15 LVIFILVIP
+15 IFITAFLFTLNLLIP
-24 KTVLAQEKG
+24 TTVLSSG
-33 PPKPK
+33 PPPAKK
-38 EWKGSGEKI
+38 WKGEGEVL
-47 EFQSIPVIT
+47 EFESIPVIT
-56 VKDFLTGKVPEKMQ
+56 VKDFLNGKVPEKAR
-70 TIWGTLNFPANAP
+70 TVWGTLNFPANAP

-93 HGGGG
+93 HGSGG
-98 IHGSEERWLNIFN
+98 IHDSAEFWLSALN

-129 KETFK
+129 KKIFK

-140 NDVHKGITRIV
+140 SDVHKGITRIV

-160 SKHPRIDPARIGCIG
+160 SKHPRIDPARIGCLG

-232 DLDQYG
+232 DLDEYG

-293 NFEENTDSSLMN
+293 NFEENTDSSVLN
-305 EENLGEGFN
+305 EENLGEGF
-314 QILTQVGFNE
+314 QHILTQVGFNE

-337 FKYAK
+337 FKWEKK
-342 GGNKRG
+342 GTKFG
-348 YANPTI
+348 YT
-354 IFDKS
+354 
-359 CVTKVGTNKYDEAA
+359 VQ
-373 SKKVTR
+373 
-379 LVKEFFTETLLN
+379 L

>member
-1 MLIKKILATIILHF
+1 MKTRIL
-15 LVIFILVIP
+15 IFITAFLFTLNFLIP
-24 KTVLAQEKG
+24 TKVLSQG
-33 PPKPK
+33 PPPAKK
-38 EWKGSGEKI
+38 WKGEGEVL
-47 EFQSIPVIT
+47 EFESIPVIT
-56 VKDFLTGKVPEKMQ
+56 VKDFLNGKVPEKAR
-70 TIWGTLNFPANAP
+70 TVWGTLNFPANAP

-93 HGGGG
+93 HGMGG
-98 IHGSEERWLNIFN
+98 IHDSAEYWLSALN

-129 KETFK
+129 KKIFK

-140 NDVHKGITRIV
+140 SDVHKGITRIV

-160 SKHPRIDPARIGCIG
+160 SKHPRIDPARIGCLG

-232 DLDQYG
+232 DLDEYG

-253 GKDITVTVYPG
+253 GKDITVTVYPD
-264 VHHSFVTKISGPKG
+264 VHHSFVTKIIGPNG
-278 TMTTMKQKGR
+278 PMTMMKQKGR
-288 YFAQC
+288 FFAQC

-373 SKKVTR
+373 SKKVTG
-379 LVKEFFTETLLN
+379 LVKEFFTTTLKK

>member
-1 MLIKKILATIILHF
+1 
-15 LVIFILVIP
+15 
-24 KTVLAQEKG
+24 
-33 PPKPK
+33 
-38 EWKGSGEKI
+38 
-47 EFQSIPVIT
+47 
-56 VKDFLTGKVPEKMQ
+56 
-70 TIWGTLNFPANAP
+70 
-83 DKNVPVVVVL
+83 
-93 HGGGG
+93 
-98 IHGSEERWLNIFN
+98 
-111 SMGLATFMVDS
+111 
-122 NWPRRKC
+122 
-129 KETFK
+129 
-134 KAIPNC
+134 
-140 NDVHKGITRIV
+140 
-151 DARRALELL
+151 
-160 SKHPRIDPARIGCIG
+160 
-175 SSLGGIGCL
+175 
-184 YQSVKRFQKM
+184 
-194 WGAPGLEFAASVPM
+194 
-208 YPVCN
+208 
-213 FKYEEDDVMSDEP
+213 
-226 IRIHIG
+226 
-232 DLDQYG
+232 LDQYG

-293 NFEENTDSSLMN
+293 NFEENTDSSVLN

-359 CVTKVGTNKYDEAA
+359 CVTKAGTNKYDEAA

-379 LVKEFFTETLLN
+379 LVKEFFTTIFKL